1 MAEFLLELLFH
12 SLLRTAL
19 GLFVGIPTFC
29 GTLVYR
35 VAHGV
40 SLSSA
45 LQSAAETA
53 GRVFAGCFSS

>member
-12 SLLRTAL
+12 FVLRTVL

-29 GTLVYR
+29 GALAYR

-40 SLSSA
+40 SLSGA
-45 LQSAAETA
+45 VQSAAETA
-53 GRVFAGCFSS
+53 GRVFAGCFD